1 MLFYY
6 FFFLCVCVC
15 RGDRLV
21 MICGVFI
28 LKIDV
33 VSPLPVAGT
42 VATTTP
48 TITVTSGEKVYG
60 CMGAWGYGCRQEKL
74 SNIYLRLRVSNSP
87 CITTLTPALGA
98 GTTVQGVEFAL

>member
-1 MLFYY
+1 M
-6 FFFLCVCVC
+6 VI
-15 RGDRLV
+15 
-21 MICGVFI
+21 ICGVLI

-42 VATTTP
+42 VVTTTP
-48 TITVTSGEKVYG
+48 TTTVTTAATSGEKVYG

-87 CITTLTPALGA
+87 CITTGIN
-98 GTTVQGVEFAL
+98 VDS

>member
-1 MLFYY
+1 MI
-6 FFFLCVCVC
+6 VI
-15 RGDRLV
+15 
-21 MICGVFI
+21 ICGFLI

-48 TITVTSGEKVYG
+48 TTTVTTAATSGEKVYG

-98 GTTVQGVEFAL
+98 GTTVQGVELAL